1 MPRNWLILL
10 TAIILA
16 VVIVLAVVIIL
27 TSIKWRQKIGVK
39 KLTKAV
45 RRIFTRQ
52 NIDANFSQTARSP
65 DGQNLKRLR
74 ARAKKSGQ
82 SVTCEIVQKL

>member
-1 MPRNWLILL
+1 MFKTWL
-10 TAIILA
+10 
-16 VVIVLAVVIIL
+16 VPVIIL

-52 NIDANFSQTARSP
+52 NIDTEFFPLVKILTRNFSRRIDGQTAKIPEGGGR
-65 DGQNLKRLR
+65 GRKNLGSLSLVR
-74 ARAKKSGQ
+74 
-82 SVTCEIVQKL
+82 